1 MLFPRTIRMDASDA
15 HVFEPAAEP
24 GEWAITGTF
33 AFAADTPDQLSGK
46 RRQAFRNGF
55 LGTTSFGWSTLA
67 AVAPISE
74 AEYAATIARLADH
87 LLDNYGAPDRDA
99 ALAAAR
105 EEAGFAA
112 SLCDHPVNT
121 VITIERDFTEEGI
134 VENFRTVEAGV
145 DAPAQAWKVEDETPD

>member
-1 MLFPRTIRMDASDA
+1 
-15 HVFEPAAEP
+15 
-24 GEWAITGTF
+24 
-33 AFAADTPDQLSGK
+33 TPDQLSGK

-55 LGTTSFGWSTLA
+55 LGTSSFGWSTLA
-67 AVAPISE
+67 TVAPIGDDD
-74 AEYAATIARLADH
+74 YTATIARLANH
-87 LLDNYGAPDRDA
+87 LLENYGAPDRDA

-134 VENFRTVEAGV
+134 VENFRTIETGG
-145 DAPAQAWKVEDETPD
+145 DAPAQAWAVKDGQSD

>member
-15 HVFEPAAEP
+15 HVFERAAEP

-33 AFAADTPDQLSGK
+33 AFAGDSPDQLSGK
-46 RRQAFRNGF
+46 RKQAFRNGF
-55 LGTTSFGWSTLA
+55 LGTTSFGWSTLT
-67 AVAPISE
+67 AVVPISE
-74 AEYAATIARLADH
+74 DEYTATIARLADH
-87 LLDNYGAPDRDA
+87 LLDKYGAPDRDA

-134 VENFRTVEAGV
+134 VENFRTVETGG
-145 DAPAQAWKVEDETPD
+145 DAPAQAWKVEDRETD

>member
-1 MLFPRTIRMDASDA
+1 MLFPRTIRLDASDA
-15 HVFEPAAEP
+15 HVFERAAEP
-24 GEWAITGTF
+24 GEWAVTGTF
-33 AFAADTPDQLSGK
+33 VFAGDTPDQLSGK

-55 LGTTSFGWSTLA
+55 LGTSSFGWSTLA
-67 AVAPISE
+67 TVAPIGDDD
-74 AEYAATIARLADH
+74 YTATIARLANH
-87 LLDNYGAPDRDA
+87 LLENYGAPDRDA

-134 VENFRTVEAGV
+134 VENFRTIETGG
-145 DAPAQAWKVEDETPD
+145 DAPAQAWAVKDGQSD